1 MAAPSTTSITD
12 LPDVIL
18 SIIFASI
25 TDTRSRNS
33 LSLVSQRFHLLERI
47 TRTFLTLRGNARY
60 LYLIPNAFRSVTD
73 LDLSLLSPWG
83 HSLLSSSSPSDLLLA
98 QRLRQAFPSVTSLTL
113 YCRSPATLRNL
124 LPQWPRLSHLKL
136 VRWHQ
141 RPQSDIGADFYPLFE
156 QCKSLTSLDV
166 STFYYWT
173 EDLPPVL
180 QAFPNISANIT
191 HLNLLTTS
199 FMEGFK
205 SQEIQDITAACPNLN
220 KFLVACMFD
229 PRYIGFVGDETLSAV
244 ATNCPKLTL
253 LHLADTSSLTNQ
265 RGDPESDGFTS
276 EDARISRETLIQLF
290 NGLPLLEESVLDVC
304 KNVRESGSALELLK
318 SKCPNLRALKLG
330 QFHGICLAIGSQ
342 LDGVALCGRLES
354 LSIKNCGDLNDM
366 GLIAIG
372 RGCCRLA
379 KFEVEGCKNI
389 TVKGFRT
396 MACLLQKTLVD
407 VRISCCKN
415 LDAVACCRA
424 LEPIRDRIQKLHID
438 CIWNGVA
445 ESHSSASDFL
455 SFDLNVV
462 NDEGSS
468 FSEDTDSKKK
478 RKYCFD
484 GGGNSMQSNGN
495 GSRFKTWGSLKSL
508 SVWIEVG
515 DLLTPLP
522 NVGLDDCPN
531 LEEIIIKVEGDTR
544 RQYKPSECA
553 FGLGCLAVYP
563 RLSKMKLDCGE
574 TIGFALTAPSGQMD
588 LSLWERFFLKGIGE
602 LRLNELDYWPPQD
615 RDVNHRSLSLP
626 AAGLLAQCV
635 TLRKLFI
642 HGTAYEHFMMFL
654 PHIPNLRDVQLR
666 EDYYPA
672 PETDMSTEM
681 RVDSCRRFEDA
692 LNRKRIDD

>member
-1 MAAPSTTSITD
+1 MAAASTTSITH

-18 SIIFASI
+18 SNIFASI
-25 TDTRSRNS
+25 SDTRSRNS
-33 LSLVSQRFHLLERI
+33 LSLVSRKFHLLERI
-47 TRTFLTLRGNARY
+47 TRTSLTLRGNARY
-60 LYLIPNAFRSVTD
+60 LHFIPHAFRSVVN

-98 QRLRQAFPSVTSLTL
+98 HLLRQAFPSVTSLTL
-113 YCRSPATLRNL
+113 YCRSPTTLQIL
-124 LPQWPRLSHLKL
+124 LPQWPGLSHVKL

-141 RPQSDIGADFYPLFE
+141 RPQVDIGADFYPLFE

-180 QAFPNISANIT
+180 QAFPNVSANLT

-199 FMEGFK
+199 FSEGFK
-205 SQEIQDITAACPNLN
+205 SREIQDITAACPNLN

-229 PRYIGFVGDETLSAV
+229 PRYIGFVGDETLLAIT
-244 ATNCPKLTL
+244 TNCPKLSL
-253 LHLADTSSLTNQ
+253 LHLTDTSSLANL

-290 NGLPLLEESVLDVC
+290 SGLPSLEDLVLDVC
-304 KNVRESGSALELLK
+304 KNVRDSGFAFEVMK
-318 SKCPNLRALKLG
+318 SKCPNLKALKLG
-330 QFHGICLAIGSQ
+330 QFHGLCLAIDSQ

-354 LSIKNCGDLNDM
+354 LSIKNCGDLTDM
-366 GLIAIG
+366 VLIAIG

-379 KFEVEGCKNI
+379 KLEVEGCKFI
-389 TVKGFRT
+389 TVQGLRT
-396 MACLLQKTLVD
+396 VACLLRKTLVQ
-407 VRISCCKN
+407 VGISCCKN
-415 LDAVACCRA
+415 LDAVASCRA

-438 CIWNGVA
+438 CVWNG
-445 ESHSSASDFL
+445 
-455 SFDLNVV
+455 V

-468 FSEDTDSKKK
+468 SRTDTNRSKKK
-478 RKYCFD
+478 QKYCFD
-484 GGGNSMQSNGN
+484 DED
-495 GSRFKTWGSLKSL
+495 GSWCKTWESLKSL

-515 DLLTPLP
+515 ELLSPLP
-522 NVGLDDCPN
+522 KVGLDDCPN

-544 RQYKPSECA
+544 RLYKPSESA
-553 FGLGCLAVYP
+553 FGLGCLAMYP
-563 RLSKMKLDCGE
+563 RLLRMKLNCGE
-574 TIGFALTAPSGQMD
+574 AIGFALTAPSGQMD
-588 LSLWERFFLKGIGE
+588 LNLWERFFLKGIGE

-626 AAGLLAQCV
+626 AVGLLAQCS

-642 HGTAYEHFMMFL
+642 HGTAHEHFMMFL
-654 PHIPNLRDVQLR
+654 PEIPNLRDVQLR

-672 PETDMSTEM
+672 PDTDMSTEM
-681 RVDSCRRFEDA
+681 RADSCCRFEDA
-692 LNRKRIDD
+692 LNRKRIAD

>member
-1 MAAPSTTSITD
+1 MAPAFTTSISD

-18 SIIFASI
+18 SNIFASI

-33 LSLVSQRFHLLERI
+33 LSLVSQKFHLLERI
-47 TRTFLTLRGNARY
+47 SRTSLTLRGNARY
-60 LYLIPNAFRSVTD
+60 LFLIPNGFRSVTN

-83 HSLLSSSSPSDLLLA
+83 HSLLSSSLPSDLLLA
-98 QRLRQAFPSVTSLTL
+98 QRLRQAFPSVTSITL
-113 YCRSPATLRNL
+113 YCRSPATLQIL
-124 LPQWPRLSHLKL
+124 LPQWPRLSHVKL

-166 STFYYWT
+166 SSFYYWT

-180 QAFPNISANIT
+180 QAFPNISSNLT

-229 PRYIGFVGDETLSAV
+229 PRYIGFVGDETLLAI
-244 ATNCPKLTL
+244 ATNCPKLSL
-253 LHLADTSSLTNQ
+253 LHLADTSSLANL
-265 RGDPESDGFTS
+265 RGDPEN
-276 EDARISRETLIQLF
+276 ARISRGTLIQFF
-290 NGLPLLEESVLDVC
+290 NSLPLLEEFVLDVC
-304 KNVRESGSALELLK
+304 KNVRDSGFALEVLK
-318 SKCPNLRALKLG
+318 SKCPNLKALKLG
-330 QFHGICLAIGSQ
+330 QFHGICLAIGWQ

-354 LSIKNCGDLNDM
+354 LSVKNCGDMTDM

-372 RGCCRLA
+372 KGCCRLA

-389 TVKGFRT
+389 TVRGLRT
-396 MACLLQKTLVD
+396 MACLLRKTLVQ
-407 VRISCCKN
+407 VGISCCKN
-415 LDAVACCRA
+415 LDAVASCRA

-438 CIWNGVA
+438 CVWNGV
-445 ESHSSASDFL
+445 
-455 SFDLNVV
+455 
-462 NDEGSS
+462 
-468 FSEDTDSKKK
+468 
-478 RKYCFD
+478 
-484 GGGNSMQSNGN
+484 NGN
-495 GSRFKTWGSLKSL
+495 GSWCKTWESLKSL

-515 DLLTPLP
+515 ELLTPLP
-522 NVGLDDCPN
+522 KVGLDDCPN
-531 LEEIIIKVEGDTR
+531 LEEIFIKVEGDSR
-544 RQYKPSECA
+544 RRYKPSEQA
-553 FGLGCLAVYP
+553 FGLGCLAVYS
-563 RLSKMKLDCGE
+563 RLSRMKLDCGE

-626 AAGLLAQCV
+626 AVALLAQCS

-642 HGTAYEHFMMFL
+642 HGTAHEHFMMFL
-654 PHIPNLRDVQLR
+654 PEIPNLRDVQLR

-681 RVDSCRRFEDA
+681 RVDSCCRFEDA